1 MRTTTDDNGDIT
13 TLHLRGRLTADRFDE
28 RLPDIIR
35 RMVGQDAR
43 VFVLDLREVSYMDS
57 TCIGELV
64 SGLLTVRKS
73 GGTLLLASP
82 TPRIERLLMVAGLTS
97 VFQTFRSEQEAV
109 LSLQES

>member
-57 TCIGELV
+57 TCLGEIVESYLALKRQGGRLV
-64 SGLLTVRKS
+64 LENIPHQVRHLLEIS
-73 GGTLLLASP
+73 
-82 TPRIERLLMVAGLTS
+82 RLLN
-97 VFQTFRSEQEAV
+97 V
-109 LSLQES
+109 LSTSTTGTGGGH